1 LSRFLELAEV
11 LVLHDLAL
19 ELDGGSAGVLSQAAL
34 ESAVAQPQAEAFGQ
48 LLHATLYEQAAAYL
62 FHLSKAHAFVDGNKR
77 TAFLAMVTFLQMNGL
92 NSRPARTNCLSFVWM
107 WRRGNSR
114 KRRLRNG
121 WRGARANR
129 AVP

>member
-77 TAFLAMVTFLQMNGL
+77 TAFLAMVTFLQMNGVEL
-92 NSRPARTNCLSFVWM
+92 EASEDELFELCLDVAEGKLEKAQVAKWLEGCS
-107 WRRGNSR
+107 S
-114 KRRLRNG
+114 
-121 WRGARANR
+121 
-129 AVP
+129 